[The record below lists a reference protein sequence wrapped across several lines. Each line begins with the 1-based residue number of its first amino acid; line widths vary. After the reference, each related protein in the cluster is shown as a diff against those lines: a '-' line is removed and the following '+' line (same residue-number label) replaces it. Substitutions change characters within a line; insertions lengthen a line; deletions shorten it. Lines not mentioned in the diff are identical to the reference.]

1 MRWLKAVIARL
12 RPTRSPAT
20 ATPTPSAGHA
30 PPEPMPSTGSK
41 PTALATSHQHLPAS
55 LPASASSEAVQPTT
69 AASSSGKK
77 TRRAATTKQSRAVG
91 TKPATP
97 ARPTRQRAKPAA
109 KASKAVAL
117 PIPPA
122 LLSASAKAL
131 ALIPTANQSGVNG
144 KPKAAVPQTHPPA
157 KSAQRPKQK
166 PAKRGSSGKKTSAA
180 KALVRT
186 PTDNPS
192 GVNGT

>member
-20 ATPTPSAGHA
+20 ATPTPSAGHV

-41 PTALATSHQHLPAS
+41 PTALATSRQPQ
-55 LPASASSEAVQPTT
+55 SSRP
-69 AASSSGKK
+69 
-77 TRRAATTKQSRAVG
+77 RL
-91 TKPATP
+91 P
-97 ARPTRQRAKPAA
+97 ARPAPRASQEP
-109 KASKAVAL
+109 VL
-117 PIPPA
+117 PIPQG
-122 LLSASAKAL
+122 LLSASAKAP
-131 ALIPTANQSGVNG
+131 ALTPTDSLSGDLG
-144 KPKAAVPQTHPPA
+144 KPKAPAPQTRPPA

-180 KALVRT
+180 KAPVPT
-186 PTDNPS
+186 PTASPS